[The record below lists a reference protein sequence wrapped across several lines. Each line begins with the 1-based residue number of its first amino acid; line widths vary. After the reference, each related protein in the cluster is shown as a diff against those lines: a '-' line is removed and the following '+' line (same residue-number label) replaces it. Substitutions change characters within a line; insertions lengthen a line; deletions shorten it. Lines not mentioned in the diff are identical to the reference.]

1 MPGSFRQR
9 GCTCPAERKKCTCGA
24 TWSFRI
30 SAGKNPVTG
39 KYDYE
44 EGHGFKTKKEA
55 ELAAAKVY
63 TQIKEGTF
71 VRESNITFEEFS
83 QQWLKLYE
91 STGKVKISTVRV
103 RKHEVGRLSPYFAK
117 LRMRDISK
125 QRYQD
130 ALINL
135 KESFADNTLDG
146 IHRTGRMIFKKAVEL
161 DVIKIDPTQYAHVP
175 KTQKTV
181 EELENSEI
189 AVKYLEKE
197 ELAQFIQTARDYGLD
212 RDYLIFKTLAY
223 SGLRAGELCALK
235 WRDVDFDQHTINIT
249 KTYYNPT
256 NLITGYHLLTPKT
269 KSAVRRIELDEK
281 LIAELEEYKQLQEM
295 QKSQNPEYYDKDFVF
310 AKTKKNAGY
319 PEYIKSIEN
328 RMARLLKIVGLNES
342 LTPHSLRHTHVSL
355 LTEAGAE
362 LQEIMDRLGH
372 RDDDTT
378 RYVYTHVTK
387 PKKKEASQRFS
398 SLMESLDS

>member
-63 TQIKEGTF
+63 TQIKEGTY
-71 VRESNITFEEFS
+71 VKESNVTFQEFS

-103 RKHEVGRLSPYFAK
+103 RKHEVGRLLPFFAK
-117 LRMRDISK
+117 LRMRDISR
-125 QRYQD
+125 QRYQE
-130 ALINL
+130 ALISL
-135 KESFADNTLDG
+135 KDNFADNTLDG

-161 DVIKIDPTQYAHVP
+161 DVIKIDPTQYAQVP

-181 EELENSEI
+181 EELENSEV

-197 ELAQFIQTARDYGLD
+197 ELAKFIKAAKDYGLD

-223 SGLRAGELCALK
+223 SGIRAGELCALK
-235 WRDVDFDQHTINIT
+235 WRDVDFELHTINIT
-249 KTYYNPT
+249 KTYYNPSNT
-256 NLITGYHLLTPKT
+256 TTGYHLLTPKT
-269 KSAVRRIELDEK
+269 KSAVRRIELDSK
-281 LIAELEEYKQLQEM
+281 LIGELKEYKQLQDLL
-295 QKSQNPEYYDKDFVF
+295 KSQNPEYYDEGFVF
-310 AKTKKNAGY
+310 AKTNKNAGY
-319 PEYIKSIEN
+319 PEYIKIIEN
-328 RMARLLKIVGLNES
+328 RMARLLKIAGLNES

-398 SLMESLDS
+398 NLMESLDA